1 MFLHSAL
8 YPFSL
13 AEDLNLENE
22 ENGNHPM
29 EGETSNDEHVAI
41 VELDQK
47 FKVLGD
53 FTMLTTKVS
62 KWNIILYRRRL

>member
-8 YPFSL
+8 YQFSL
-13 AEDLNLENE
+13 AEDLNVENE
-22 ENGNHPM
+22 ENGNHQM

-62 KWNIILYRRRL
+62 K